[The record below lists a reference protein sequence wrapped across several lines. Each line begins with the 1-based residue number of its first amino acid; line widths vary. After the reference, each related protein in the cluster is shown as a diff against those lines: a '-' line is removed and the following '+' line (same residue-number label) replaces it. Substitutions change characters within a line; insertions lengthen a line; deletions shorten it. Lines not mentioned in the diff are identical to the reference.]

1 MGLATLAR
9 RSGPISHFLPFP
21 PARQASQGEMT
32 GRVARVIELVGRAGG
47 LAYARERAT
56 EWAEQAEAALE
67 ELPRS
72 QAREALR
79 DAIVYAVERRH

>member
-1 MGLATLAR
+1 
-9 RSGPISHFLPFP
+9 
-21 PARQASQGEMT
+21 
-32 GRVARVIELVGRAGG
+32 VAGVIELVGRAGG

-72 QAREALR
+72 QARDALR